1 MEKLF
6 NIINMGYNTN
16 MHEVKVIYK
25 KKYVLILQKLLQLNC
40 IDSYTFEKSLI
51 KIKLRYFQNK
61 PLFFFL
67 IKSRGGNKI
76 YKNFFFDKKK
86 LNQDINLS
94 LFFTNKGLLT
104 SDEAF
109 FNKAG
114 GEHVVDIMFLNK
126 K

>member
-6 NIINMGYNTN
+6 NVINMGYNTN
-16 MHEVKVIYK
+16 VNEVKVVFK

-40 IDSYTFEKSLI
+40 VDSYTFEKNLI

-86 LNQDINLS
+86 FNYAINIS
-94 LFFTNKGLLT
+94 LLFTDKGLLT
-104 SDEAF
+104 SEEAF
-109 FNKAG
+109 FKKVG
-114 GEHVVDIMFLNK
+114 GEYIVDILFLNK